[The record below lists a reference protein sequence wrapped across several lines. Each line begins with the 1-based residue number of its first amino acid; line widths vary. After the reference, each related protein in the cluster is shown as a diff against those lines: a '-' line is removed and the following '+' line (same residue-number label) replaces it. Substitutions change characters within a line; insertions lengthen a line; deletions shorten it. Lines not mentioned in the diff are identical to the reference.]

1 MRRHNPTV
9 FKEEIF
15 PFSNQT
21 VIATTD
27 ICNVLTV
34 NITSYDRHMGQLLA
48 QTVWGGEAE
57 LLHPMSF
64 KSLLI

>member
-34 NITSYDRHMGQLLA
+34 NITSYDRHMGQY
-48 QTVWGGEAE
+48 
-57 LLHPMSF
+57 
-64 KSLLI
+64 